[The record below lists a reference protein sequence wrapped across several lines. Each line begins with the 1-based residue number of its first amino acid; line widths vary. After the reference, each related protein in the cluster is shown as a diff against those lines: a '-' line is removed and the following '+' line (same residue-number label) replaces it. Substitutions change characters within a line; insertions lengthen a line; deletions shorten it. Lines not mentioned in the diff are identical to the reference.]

1 MLSGRGGYTGRVPRE
16 RPAAPEFDSERPRDA
31 AEEGS
36 ELAWLRR
43 AEAHGV
49 PVTPMAVVPAQVEGD
64 FYRWNN
70 LPERI
75 EALLAELD
83 PGDPDEDDVEDL
95 LPTAAAWVRD
105 HALLDAVIDTFY
117 AALGDLPS
125 RLTVRRPGAPGVAA
139 SRGRPALIAVKRI
152 WAEDWLLS
160 PSLARVRGGR
170 GWLPAPRPVLVHA
183 ADLRADPAVAAA
195 AARALG
201 RPVAAW
207 SDPEGRLARLELG

>member
-1 MLSGRGGYTGRVPRE
+1 VSTGDPHEV
-16 RPAAPEFDSERPRDA
+16 ADDT
-31 AEEGS
+31 S

-49 PVTPMAVVPAQVEGD
+49 PVAPMAVVPAQVEAD

-75 EALLAELD
+75 AALLADLD
-83 PGDPDEDDVEDL
+83 PLDPDEDDAEDL

-105 HALLDAVIDTFY
+105 HALLDAVVDTFY
-117 AALGDLPS
+117 DALSGLPP
-125 RLTVRRPGAPGVAA
+125 RLTVRRPGASGVAA
-139 SRGRPALIAVKRI
+139 SRGRPALIAVKRV
-152 WAEDWLLS
+152 WAEDWLLA
-160 PSLARVRGGR
+160 PSVARAQEGR

-183 ADLRADPAVAAA
+183 ADLRADPTVAAA
-195 AARALG
+195 AASALG

-207 SDPEGRLARLELG
+207 SDDEGRLARLELG

>member
-1 MLSGRGGYTGRVPRE
+1 MPAGRP
-16 RPAAPEFDSERPRDA
+16 PEPTVATDGPHEAVDDA
-31 AEEGS
+31 S

-43 AEAHGV
+43 AEALGV
-49 PVTPMAVVPAQVEGD
+49 PVTPMALVPAQVEAD

-75 EALLAELD
+75 AALLADLD
-83 PGDPDEDDVEDL
+83 PRDPDEDDVEEL

-105 HALLDAVIDTFY
+105 HALLDAVVDTFY
-117 AALGDLPS
+117 DALSGLPP
-125 RLTVRRPGAPGVAA
+125 RVTVRRPGAPGVVAG
-139 SRGRPALIAVKRI
+139 RGRPALIAVKRA
-152 WAEDWLLS
+152 WAEDWLLA
-160 PSLARVRGGR
+160 PSVARAREGR

-195 AARALG
+195 AENALG

-207 SDPEGRLARLELG
+207 SDGEGRLARLGLG